1 MSYFGSNK
9 PFTMGKLIITA
20 DDYGLNPSVNQAILE
35 SVKNGTVTSVH
46 VLANYASDKDIED
59 LATAINNAGNRCGI
73 GLHFCTTAGESLIQ
87 AANTINY
94 RSVENNSYRFY
105 DISEWN
111 YKESNS
117 HDVFMELSQ
126 QFEKLRRIVG
136 AERIDSFSSHHNI
149 HLFSEV
155 YMRIL
160 VELAEASWIPIRSPL
175 RWTQD
180 KGLKK
185 FKDGLGLSPI
195 EKTSITTL
203 MHCKVESTQK
213 MFLRAIDKDLMLSN
227 RSMANDNKKTGGTPD
242 STSSH
247 WYGQP
252 SKRALEWTVSQLT
265 SIRPKKPFY
274 ATEIFAHLAVSAEY
288 EDPLLNYPMRER
300 VMEYATLNSPEVRQF
315 IRSLYDNPEIEFGSY
330 RKVLLGE
337 KISYQL

>member
-1 MSYFGSNK
+1 
-9 PFTMGKLIITA
+9 MGKLIITA

-35 SVKNGTVTSVH
+35 SVKNRTVTSVH
-46 VLANYASDKDIED
+46 VLTNYASDKDIED
-59 LATAINNAGNRCGI
+59 LATAIHNAGNHCGI

-87 AANTINY
+87 EANSINY
-94 RSVENNSYRFY
+94 KSHAGAPYRFY

-111 YKESNS
+111 YQGSNS
-117 HDVFMELSQ
+117 HDLFMEMSK
-126 QFEKLRRIVG
+126 QFEKLRRIIG

-149 HLFSEV
+149 HLFSEA

-160 VELAEASWIPIRSPL
+160 VELAEDSWIPIRSPL

-180 KGLKK
+180 KGLKN
-185 FKDGLGLSPI
+185 FRDGLGLSPI
-195 EKTSITTL
+195 EKTSINML
-203 MHCKVESTQK
+203 IHCKAESTQK
-213 MFLRAIDKDLMLSN
+213 LLLSALDKDLMLSN
-227 RSMANDNKKTGGTPD
+227 RGMANDNKKTGGTPN

-252 SKRALEWTVSQLT
+252 SKRALEWTVNQLT

-274 ATEIFAHLAVSAEY
+274 ATEIYAHLAVSTEY
-288 EDPLLNYPMRER
+288 EDPSLNYPMRER

-315 IRSLYDNPEIEFGSY
+315 IQSLYDNPEIEFGSY

-337 KISYQL
+337 KISYQM